1 VRELYVVVVPP
12 GACGLGASSPPRDPS
27 WGQRHAH
34 RRGRGRSGV
43 GGGSPEAARARACGP
58 GGKGSARGWPWRG
71 TWTRGW
77 RWPRTQ
83 TTLCSRHCLPFATTS
98 PPPPR
103 PPPPTQ
109 PLGASQARRAPR
121 QPLLF
126 QSPTM
131 PVTAR
136 GRDAPLLARF
146 ARVGCGGVVWVGF
159 RTRTRTFHLWSSWLS
174 LPRRRDA
181 ERSGRR
187 SEGQEV
193 AAEPEPAVP
202 GGLLERGRDGRARR
216 RLGLALPRPQPRE
229 PPPAAVA
236 GGRRRRQIS
245 PRGLRAPPDDRGIW
259 GRRTRG
265 VGYIGWTVRISTCVP
280 SPGRIAATAIG
291 RRLLLQQR

>member
-1 VRELYVVVVPP
+1 VWEQYAIAVPP

-43 GGGSPEAARARACGP
+43 GGGSPGAARARACGP

-77 RWPRTQ
+77 RWPRTR
-83 TTLCSRHCLPFATTS
+83 TILRSRHCLASTTAS

-103 PPPPTQ
+103 AQ
-109 PLGASQARRAPR
+109 PLGASQARRARR

-126 QSPTM
+126 QSPTT